1 MTRGSADIA
10 VEGVTKAYRGGK
22 RALGGVSF
30 TVAEGES
37 LGVIGPN
44 GAGKTTLFGCLL
56 GLLRPDT
63 GHVTIARLA
72 PDDLFVRAHTGYVPE
87 RLEFDLTL
95 TARQLLALRHE
106 LLGRPRS
113 SRGAEVEAQLD
124 EVGLVGEARARSLRT
139 YSRGMLQRLGLAHA
153 LVGKPRWLFLD
164 EPTLGID
171 PEGAAHLRA
180 LLGALKAQGVTTV
193 INSHDLAHLER
204 VCDRVL
210 LLRDGLIAAVET
222 LGGAAPTLRVVGRWA
237 LDVGSEVVQ
246 QAAASAGATVLAVE
260 AREARFEVADE
271 AASARLLLA
280 LVQAGVPVAWLER
293 DGRRL
298 ERFFSPEDRP

>member
-1 MTRGSADIA
+1 MTGASADIVVDGLA
-10 VEGVTKAYRGGK
+10 KTYRGGK
-22 RALGGVSF
+22 RALGGVTF
-30 TVAEGES
+30 TVADGEC

-63 GHVTIARLA
+63 GSVTIASLA
-72 PDDLFVRAHTGYVPE
+72 PDDLFVRQHTGYVPE

-95 TARQLLALRHE
+95 SARQLVALRHK

-113 SRGAEVEAQLD
+113 SRVAEVEAQLD
-124 EVGLVGEARARSLRT
+124 EVGLASEARSRTLRT

-171 PEGAAHLRA
+171 PAGAAHLRG
-180 LLGALKAQGVTTV
+180 LLGALKGRGVTTV

-210 LLRDGLIAAVET
+210 LIRDGLIAAVET
-222 LGGAAPTLRVVGRWA
+222 LGGAAPTLKLVGRWA
-237 LDVGSEVVQ
+237 ADVAPPIVQ
-246 QAAASAGATVLAVE
+246 DAATASGATVLSSDV
-260 AREARFEVADE
+260 RGARFEVVDE

-280 LVQAGVPVAWLER
+280 LVRSGVAVAWLER

-298 ERFFSPEDRP
+298 ERFFSPEDEA